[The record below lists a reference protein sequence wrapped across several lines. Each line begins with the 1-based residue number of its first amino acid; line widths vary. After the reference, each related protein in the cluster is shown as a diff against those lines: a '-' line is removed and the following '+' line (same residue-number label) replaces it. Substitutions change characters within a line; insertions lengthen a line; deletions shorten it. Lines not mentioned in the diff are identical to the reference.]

1 MTSKRFIFIVV
12 FLFLSLTILLVDNLS
27 FLGNLYF
34 YLIISYIGFSVI
46 SNRNFQLI
54 DVWNGGFVF
63 IILSEI
69 IINRNPDMYMLSAS
83 KYLMIANNI
92 VNIGYLYR
100 NKGLKQI
107 SKERIKKNRN
117 NSFIVVVLLLFVSF
131 FFITKFSGA
140 VASFLFGRDTSR
152 GPGGGSLI
160 GYITNSIGFVL
171 PAILVYYFSQIRK
184 KKIWIPLI
192 LSLPIFIILFMGG
205 TRFPLLF
212 SLLGFA
218 IVAQEKYS
226 TRLTIKNYI
235 IISVIGIGLLY
246 STKLMKTFR
255 STGAAESGFTIQ
267 SNKKNKNDNL
277 AVYISREFMSPEGVV
292 DMTALMFKHFEK
304 NEHLYGASSS
314 FILYFWIPR
323 SFWPEKPTM
332 LGYWFIRQYRDGFGD
347 GHSASFGFTGDLYA
361 DFGLFSLII
370 VFFLG
375 RLLKIADNYRRRAFI
390 SGGYNTILGA
400 MFYPFVFFFV
410 RSPIT
415 SSMTFLG
422 ILFIY
427 FVMKRVIFVKP

>member
-1 MTSKRFIFIVV
+1 VTPKRLIFIVV

-92 VNIGYLYR
+92 VNIGFLSKNNHLIQRSNGVIMKRR
-100 NKGLKQI
+100 NNRYIMIILLSFVLFYIIVKFPGAVT
-107 SKERIKKNRN
+107 SFSYGRN
-117 NSFIVVVLLLFVSF
+117 NSFNE
-131 FFITKFSGA
+131 
-140 VASFLFGRDTSR
+140 
-152 GPGGGSLI
+152 GGSLI
-160 GYITNSIGFVL
+160 GYITNSIGYVL
-171 PAILVYYFSQIRK
+171 PAILAYYFSHIKQ

-205 TRFPLLF
+205 SRFPLLF

-246 STKLMKTFR
+246 SSKLMKTFR

-267 SNKKNKNDNL
+267 SNKNKNDNL

-375 RLLKIADNYRRRAFI
+375 RLLKITDNYRRRAFN

-410 RSPIT
+410 Q
-415 SSMTFLG
+415 
-422 ILFIY
+422 
-427 FVMKRVIFVKP
+427 

>member
-1 MTSKRFIFIVV
+1 
-12 FLFLSLTILLVDNLS
+12 
-27 FLGNLYF
+27 
-34 YLIISYIGFSVI
+34 
-46 SNRNFQLI
+46 
-54 DVWNGGFVF
+54 
-63 IILSEI
+63 
-69 IINRNPDMYMLSAS
+69 MLSAA
-83 KYLMIANNI
+83 KYLMISNNL
-92 VNIGYLYR
+92 VNIGYLS
-100 NKGLKQI
+100 NSKHLNQKSKGKP
-107 SKERIKKNRN
+107 KEVRGSNLITL
-117 NSFIVVVLLLFVSF
+117 VLLFLVSYF
-131 FFITKFSGA
+131 FFKRFSGA
-140 VASFLFGRDTSR
+140 FTALAYGRDTSS

-160 GYITNSIGFVL
+160 GYLTNSIGYVL
-171 PAILVYYFSQIRK
+171 PAIIVYYFSHIKQ

-192 LSLPIFIILFMGG
+192 ISLPIFIILFMGG

-267 SNKKNKNDNL
+267 SNKNKNDNL
-277 AVYISREFMSPEGVV
+277 AVYISREFMSPEGVA

-375 RLLKIADNYRRRAFI
+375 RLLKITDNYRRRAFN

-415 SSMTFLG
+415 SSMTFIG
-422 ILFIY
+422 ILLVYIL
-427 FVMKRVIFVKP
+427 MEHVIFIKS